1 MTVFYVACLARLCLW
16 KVCVQGNYEHHAV
29 VMYRS
34 RSKERRLESMSASL
48 DDSMDASLDAAAA
61 DGSEIVRTCCMTRAE
76 QLLLK
81 LLQDSTTVPLSLPLI
96 HKAALPS
103 PGGNHHFQAS
113 QALHDCQA
121 HHLAALRSRH
131 RHLPAHA
138 GGSGIKQAH

>member
-61 DGSEIVRTCCMTRAE
+61 DGSGPTASLVE
-76 QLLLK
+76 
-81 LLQDSTTVPLSLPLI
+81 LSLDEE
-96 HKAALPS
+96 KV
-103 PGGNHHFQAS
+103 
-113 QALHDCQA
+113 
-121 HHLAALRSRH
+121 
-131 RHLPAHA
+131 PAC
-138 GGSGIKQAH
+138 